1 MSIRYSGVVSVE
13 VDDGANDS
21 ERQGAEGDHE
31 TGAVYIDFDPN
42 DHRERHGLTRKALV
56 CVDYSVDGEV
66 VGIEL
71 LFEDGGL

>member
-1 MSIRYSGVVSVE
+1 MSIRYSGVVSLE
-13 VDDGANDS
+13 ADD
-21 ERQGAEGDHE
+21 E

-42 DHRERHGLTRKALV
+42 DHRERYGRTPKAKIV
-56 CVDYSVDGEV
+56 VDYNPEGEA

>member
-1 MSIRYSGVVSVE
+1 MSIRYSGVVSLE
-13 VDDGANDS
+13 ADD
-21 ERQGAEGDHE
+21 E

-42 DHRERHGLTRKALV
+42 DHRIRTTRTVEATV
-56 CVDYSVDGEV
+56 MVDYNPEGEA